1 MPATWSGFCF
11 CTGRGRRGR
20 GGPETGRGHQ
30 AGNECVVLSV
40 VFPSPVCYWF
50 GPVRPQLL
58 PLQCWPLYSSSSYR
72 AGARERLESRR
83 PRVREGEERKRE
95 EGKNFRLGESKWR
108 RSVRW
113 GGPPRRCSRR
123 ERTPTPP
130 RRPARSLPLPT
141 TQQSAGGR
149 GSAGREQNV
158 GQLEPSSIS
167 ETGWQLKE
175 GGRREEKEEDAQQGR
190 KEGGRGKG
198 SCVAVEEDSKRAKPT
213 TTTR

>member
-1 MPATWSGFCF
+1 MALLPATWSGFCF
-11 CTGRGRRGR
+11 CTAAATSWPRRARETGRTRSRERCTASGRQRMCFVVCCLPLARLLLVRAGSTATASAALLATLLQQLIQGWSTREIGEPSATSQGRRG
-20 GGPETGRGHQ
+20 E
-30 AGNECVVLSV
+30 
-40 VFPSPVCYWF
+40 
-50 GPVRPQLL
+50 
-58 PLQCWPLYSSSSYR
+58 
-72 AGARERLESRR
+72 
-83 PRVREGEERKRE
+83 RE

-130 RRPARSLPLPT
+130 RRPARSLPT

-175 GGRREEKEEDAQQGR
+175 GGRRRGR
-190 KEGGRGKG
+190 RRRRTRSKEGGRGKEG
-198 SCVAVEEDSKRAKPT
+198 RKEAV
-213 TTTR
+213 

>member
-1 MPATWSGFCF
+1 MLPATWSGFCF

-40 VFPSPVCYWF
+40 VFPSLA
-50 GPVRPQLL
+50 RLL
-58 PLQCWPLYSSSSYR
+58 LVR
-72 AGARERLESRR
+72 AGSTATASAAVLATLLQQLIQGWSTREIGEPSATSQGRR
-83 PRVREGEERKRE
+83 GERE

-108 RSVRW
+108 RSVSW
-113 GGPPRRCSRR
+113 GGPPRRCSG

-130 RRPARSLPLPT
+130 RRPARARSLPT

-175 GGRREEKEEDAQQGR
+175 GGRRRGRRRRTRSKE
-190 KEGGRGKG
+190 GRGKEGG